1 MAMLE
6 NFEITETAENLQD
19 NGLPAFVAFDET
31 KEFAP
36 NMEVQAAEI
45 RDVFFDMP
53 ELRYDDWKE
62 LGCEERIAALN
73 QLEQKVADIA
83 MRVPLE
89 VRSENLDE
97 NVKGY
102 CDGKS
107 LTISEQLLLSDSE
120 ECYAE
125 VMNTLFHEGRH
136 AYQNY
141 NLSVERVE
149 QNKELVDSWRVNQEI
164 LGYDNGD
171 RMIFKDLG
179 FYEYYSQPVEVDA
192 RVFAETVC
200 NTLGI

>member
-1 MAMLE
+1 MDMLE
-6 NFEITETAENLQD
+6 NLEIAEATDNLQD
-19 NGLPAFVAFDET
+19 SCIPAFMRLDET

-53 ELRYDDWKE
+53 ELRYDEWKE
-62 LGCEERIAALN
+62 LSCEERIAALN
-73 QLEQKVADIA
+73 QLEQRTADIA
-83 MRVPLE
+83 MRTPLE
-89 VRSENLDE
+89 VKSESLE
-97 NVKGY
+97 SNVMGL

-107 LTISEQLLLSDSE
+107 LTISDQLLMSDSE
-120 ECYAE
+120 ESYAE
-125 VMNTLFHEGRH
+125 VFNTLFHEGRH
-136 AYQNY
+136 AYQYY
-141 NLSVERVE
+141 NLDVERVE
-149 QNKELVDSWRVNQEI
+149 QNKELVDSWKVNFEI
-164 LGYDNGD
+164 LGYDDGD